1 VDLRIERHC
10 AASGGMT
17 SGITVVG
24 LGPAGLDRLRSH
36 ELAVLVDPSAT
47 VIVRTAEHPAASDL
61 AALRPVVTCDDL
73 YEAGADFDEVY
84 EAIVERVVCA
94 SLQGSAVYA
103 VPGSAIV
110 GERAVAR
117 LVAAAESR
125 GIPCIL
131 IPGES
136 FIDAACAAVGIDP
149 IADGLQILDA
159 RALSDPLPLHLPSFI
174 TQIDSAFVAGEV
186 ALALGRTLPES
197 FTVTML
203 DRIGDAD
210 TTNTDMPLRDLPRAA
225 TGPRS
230 TLFVPAA
237 DVGLLGLI
245 ATNRILRT
253 ECPWDSKQTHHTL
266 ASHLIEETYET
277 VEAIGILS
285 AAAPAGAVDL
295 GAYAVLEEE
304 LGDLL
309 LQVVF
314 HTTLAAE
321 AGAFDIDEVA
331 EGIRRKLV
339 HRHPHVFGDVV
350 ATEVGE
356 VLANWEELKNVEK
369 RRESLMDDIPTALP
383 GVARADKIQ
392 RRVASIGFDW
402 PGDEPV
408 FAKVEEELGE
418 LAEVRRDRD
427 LATAELGDLLFAVVN
442 LARHLDVDPE
452 VALSRAN
459 DTFAERFRV
468 IEQLAESEGRRLRD
482 YDLPGLDRMW
492 EVAKTVVSTDES
504 GSSFTLTPERND
516 P

>member
-1 VDLRIERHC
+1 
-10 AASGGMT
+10 MT

-24 LGPAGLDRLRSH
+24 LGPAGLDRLRPH
-36 ELAVLVDPSAT
+36 ELGVLVDPSAT
-47 VIVRTAEHPAASDL
+47 VVVRTAEHPAASDL

-73 YEAGADFDEVY
+73 YQAGADFDGVY
-84 EAIVERVVCA
+84 EAIVERVVSA
-94 SLQGSAVYA
+94 SRHGSVVYA

-110 GERAVAR
+110 GERAVA
-117 LVAAAESR
+117 LLITEAER
-125 GIPCIL
+125 EGIPCVV

-136 FIDAACAAVGIDP
+136 FIDAACAVVGIDP

-159 RALSDPLPLHLPSFI
+159 RELSDPLPLHLPSLI

-203 DRIGDAD
+203 DRIGDANG
-210 TTNTDMPLRDLPRAA
+210 TKTEMPLRDLSRAVP
-225 TGPRS
+225 GPRS

-245 ATNRILRT
+245 TTNRILRT

-266 ASHLIEETYET
+266 VSHLIEETYET
-277 VEAIGILS
+277 VDAISTLS
-285 AAAPAGAVDL
+285 AAAPGGEADL
-295 GAYAVLEEE
+295 GAYADLEEE

-309 LQVVF
+309 LQIVF

-369 RRESLMDDIPTALP
+369 RRESLMDDIPSALP

-392 RRVASIGFDW
+392 RRVASVGFDW
-402 PGDEPV
+402 PNDVPV
-408 FAKVEEELGE
+408 FAKVEEELSE
-418 LAEVRRDRD
+418 LGEVRRDRD

-452 VALSRAN
+452 IALSRSNA
-459 DTFAERFRV
+459 TFIERFRV
-468 IEQLAESEGRRLRD
+468 VEQLAEREGQRLRD
-482 YDLPGLDRMW
+482 YDLPGLDRLW
-492 EVAKTVVSTDES
+492 GIAKTVVSTEES
-504 GSSFTLTPERND
+504 GSSFTLPSERND
-516 P
+516 S